1 MKLYQHHEIT
11 LVTARPV
18 EKKILTKQWLSKNDI
33 PYHNLIFLSEGT
45 KHEIEENFDVIID
58 DHLEE
63 IINWIG
69 KVSLVL
75 VYNYP

>member
-1 MKLYQHHEIT
+1 M
-11 LVTARPV
+11 
-18 EKKILTKQWLSKNDI
+18 
-33 PYHNLIFLSEGT
+33 SEGT

-75 VYNYP
+75 VYNYPWNKSINIKNNFERIYIWEDILERLDKHSTV